1 MHIHIHIPVHTHIIT
16 QIMADL
22 LEWLKQRDFVL
33 KMASQE
39 QQTQEGEGENR
50 PQAAVAATPEDLAQL
65 RVVQSFQLNNV
76 ALKWFRDS
84 HENPPGKPTTD
95 CVDLTKSDPMQI
107 GVIEKNTGMEYAFKA
122 NATQPW
128 SWRQMLAG
136 LSPAAKDLVLGA
148 NPTLGVVRITCQ
160 PVPGSYD
167 HKRWHAAMH
176 IGRPYAA
183 DAEVL
188 VWDFFVTRTDG
199 TTVRFHTNYSNKK
212 VEVASVDV
220 AQPPLQLPGPPQ
232 KGKGKS
238 DGPGTYRRKTTG
250 NYEQIVGS
258 SKTDRGG
265 GDRGGGDRCGGDRGG
280 GDRGEGDRGGGCG
293 SGVAEPNGQVIPPAP
308 PGLQQTCWNGWNG
321 WRDRGT
327 ANGWHDWHSK
337 WQSHEH
343 GAAGSSTDNNWN
355 YQ

>member
-1 MHIHIHIPVHTHIIT
+1 
-16 QIMADL
+16 
-22 LEWLKQRDFVL
+22 
-33 KMASQE
+33 MASQE
-39 QQTQEGEGENR
+39 RRTQEREGESR
-50 PQAAVAATPEDLAQL
+50 PQAAVAATPEDLKHVKVEQ
-65 RVVQSFQLNNV
+65 RFELNNV

-84 HENPPGKPTTD
+84 HENPPGTPTTE
-95 CVDLTKSDPMQI
+95 CVDLTDSDTIQI
-107 GVIEKNTGMEYAFKA
+107 GVIERNTGMEYAFKE
-122 NATQPW
+122 NERQPW

-148 NPTLGVVRITCQ
+148 NATLGVVRITCQ

-167 HKRWHAAMH
+167 HKRWHAARH

-183 DAEVL
+183 DAEVR

-199 TTVRFHTNYSNKK
+199 TTVRFHTNYKDKK
-212 VEVASVDV
+212 VQVASVDG
-220 AQPPLQLPGPPQ
+220 AQTPLQLPGPPQ

-250 NYEQIVGS
+250 NYEHIVGS

-265 GDRGGGDRCGGDRGG
+265 GDRGGGDRGGGDRGG
-280 GDRGEGDRGGGCG
+280 GDRGEGDRGGGWG
-293 SGVAEPNGQVIPPAP
+293 SGVAEPSGQGISPTP
-308 PGLQQTCWNGWNG
+308 PGLQGTWWDGWNDWQDGSTTNGWQD
-321 WRDRGT
+321 WRST
-327 ANGWHDWHSK
+327 

-343 GAAGSSTDNNWN
+343 GAASSSTGNNWY